1 MDYMEAVKE
10 LEEKLVSNQKPD
22 HEGMV
27 DIKCN
32 GEVVHLIII
41 MCYNMLSRKQVLELI
56 VGLLRALRHLT

>member
-22 HEGMV
+22 HEGLV

-32 GEVVHLIII
+32 GEVVH
-41 MCYNMLSRKQVLELI
+41 
-56 VGLLRALRHLT
+56 